1 MISHIVNH
9 FPHLMPACNLSE
21 MFTDPT
27 AEDSAPSIEADS
39 VKAETNALLGVLAKE
54 ETTLLSVLSLGS
66 VLSAKSSS
74 LLSEVGSFDSSSMAL
89 DFSVLLSGEEPE
101 EKVAIDLD
109 SRSGDEEESELSMR
123 GASEMCPSSMLL
135 GTLHCLELNTS
146 GLELVEVAELNLLT
160 ASGLELVEAA
170 EALPLTTSG
179 LELVEVAEPNLLTTL
194 GLELVEAAE
203 ASPLLLEGGLVS
215 VTMAKKKPS
224 RRTVLKEHLNAKKAK
239 AKAPVGK
246 IPLTLPLFLHPHT
259 LRHIFEYLMIEITFD
274 RSLLLSLLSPPTC
287 PLQLLSASLP
297 ARSERW
303 VHSALRLAIG
313 HACLVTLQPNNT
325 PV

>member
-1 MISHIVNH
+1 
-9 FPHLMPACNLSE
+9 

-27 AEDSAPSIEADS
+27 AEDSAPFIEADS
-39 VKAETNALLGVLAKE
+39 VKAEANALLGVLAKE

-123 GASEMCPSSMLL
+123 GASEVCPSSMLL
-135 GTLHCLELNTS
+135 GSLHCLELN
-146 GLELVEVAELNLLT
+146 
-160 ASGLELVEAA
+160 
-170 EALPLTTSG
+170 TSG

-259 LRHIFEYLMIEITFD
+259 LRHIFDYLMIEIMFD
-274 RSLLLSLLSPPTC
+274 RS
-287 PLQLLSASLP
+287 
-297 ARSERW
+297 
-303 VHSALRLAIG
+303 
-313 HACLVTLQPNNT
+313 
-325 PV
+325 

>member
-1 MISHIVNH
+1 MI
-9 FPHLMPACNLSE
+9 A
-21 MFTDPT
+21 DPT

-109 SRSGDEEESELSMR
+109 SRSGDEKESELSMG
-123 GASEMCPSSMLL
+123 GASEVGPSSMLL
-135 GTLHCLELNTS
+135 GSLHCLELNTS

-160 ASGLELVEAA
+160 
-170 EALPLTTSG
+170 TSG
-179 LELVEVAEPNLLTTL
+179 LELF
-194 GLELVEAAE
+194 EAAE

-215 VTMAKKKPS
+215 VDATTTKKPS
-224 RRTVLKEHLNAKKAK
+224 KRKALKEVLLKKKAK
-239 AKAPVGK
+239 AEA
-246 IPLTLPLFLHPHT
+246 
-259 LRHIFEYLMIEITFD
+259 
-274 RSLLLSLLSPPTC
+274 
-287 PLQLLSASLP
+287 SAAS
-297 ARSERW
+297 
-303 VHSALRLAIG
+303 G
-313 HACLVTLQPNNT
+313 ACDSDCFKT
-325 PV
+325 